1 MLEVYI
7 GNLRDLLS
15 PRQSGRPHEQ
25 YMTKCNLNIQTDSK
39 GLIEIEGLSKVQISD
54 YAKPNGGTTRAN
66 GSDPPLGLM

>member
-1 MLEVYI
+1 MINPFY
-7 GNLRDLLS
+7 S
-15 PRQSGRPHEQ
+15 
-25 YMTKCNLNIQTDSK
+25 NLNIQTDSK